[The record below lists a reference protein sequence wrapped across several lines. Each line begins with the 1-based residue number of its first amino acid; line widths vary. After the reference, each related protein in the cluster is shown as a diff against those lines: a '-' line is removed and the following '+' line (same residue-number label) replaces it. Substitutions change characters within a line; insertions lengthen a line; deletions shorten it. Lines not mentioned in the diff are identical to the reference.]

1 MLFRSRDR
9 ERAKRL
15 GIPYV
20 PSESKSAPAPA
31 DGENTPENVKKSD
44 NGKKPDDL
52 KKTDDEKKAD
62 GDEKKPDDLRRS
74 VKHNTRTKE
83 KQ

>member
-1 MLFRSRDR
+1 M
-9 ERAKRL
+9 

-31 DGENTPENVKKSD
+31 DGENVSENVKKSD
-44 NGKKPDDL
+44 EGMKPNDVKKPDDGKKPDDL
-52 KKTDDEKKAD
+52 KKTADEKKSE

>member
-1 MLFRSRDR
+1 M
-9 ERAKRL
+9 

-20 PSESKSAPAPA
+20 PSEPKSAPAPA
-31 DGENTPENVKKSD
+31 DGENVPENMKKSGEGMKPDDVKKSD
-44 NGKKPDDL
+44 DGKKTDDV
-52 KKTDDEKKAD
+52 KKSDDEKKAD

-74 VKHNTRTKE
+74 VKHYTRAKE

>member
-1 MLFRSRDR
+1 M
-9 ERAKRL
+9 

-31 DGENTPENVKKSD
+31 DGENVSENVKKSD
-44 NGKKPDDL
+44 EGMKPDDVKKSDDGKKPDDL

-74 VKHNTRTKE
+74 VKHNTRAKE